1 MAGQTLHHGPDRNPR
16 ASMGLS
22 RCLGK
27 GLLLLNKASPGR
39 CWTIERVDLGLKDR
53 RALVTAASKGL
64 GRACAAALASEG
76 ASVFISSRDPAS
88 IEAAGAAIKAAGWAA
103 GDVSREPESLVD
115 KARDKLGGLDILVV
129 NAGGPP
135 PGTFESTPLES
146 WEPAFEL
153 TLMSAVRLV
162 KAALPDLKRSD
173 QGRIV
178 FITSVS
184 VRQPIPYL
192 VLSNS
197 LRAAV
202 TGLSKSLSR
211 ELAPDRITVNC
222 LAPDTIL
229 TDRTRQ
235 LAASAGGNLDEELER
250 RAASTPM
257 GRYGSPEEFA
267 AACAFLCSKQAGYIT
282 GQTIGIDG
290 GSLVGVH

>member
-1 MAGQTLHHGPDRNPR
+1 
-16 ASMGLS
+16 
-22 RCLGK
+22 
-27 GLLLLNKASPGR
+27 
-39 CWTIERVDLGLKDR
+39 VDLGLKDR
-53 RALVTAASKGL
+53 RALVTAASRGL
-64 GRACAAALASEG
+64 GRACAQALASEG
-76 ASVFISSRDPAS
+76 ASVFISSRDAAS
-88 IEAAGAAIKAAGWAA
+88 IGATGKAIRAAGWAA
-103 GDVSREPESLVD
+103 ADVSKEPEALVD
-115 KARDKLGGLDILVV
+115 QARAKLGGLDILVV

-135 PGTFESTPLES
+135 PGTFESTPLER

-184 VRQPIPYL
+184 VRQPIPHL

-211 ELAPDRITVNC
+211 ELAPNRITVNC
-222 LAPDTIL
+222 LAPDAIL
-229 TDRTRQ
+229 TERTRQ
-235 LAASAGGNLDEELER
+235 LAAGAGGDVDQVLKRN
-250 RAASTPM
+250 AASAPM
-257 GRYGSPEEFA
+257 GRYGQPEEFA

-282 GQTIGIDG
+282 GQTLGVDG
-290 GSLVGVH
+290 GALVGVH